1 MADELG
7 IFESTDHLFD
17 NSNIIQ
23 LILRKRRGFFIANIK
38 SSKIFP
44 HVCVGVLAI
53 SIFKMAFLWTCIEFE
68 IRTFTDVAVAKIQNI
83 QTMKMNCW
91 TKCNCSY
98 WNTTTLRQTVQTFVV
113 VLKKCTACYLT
124 QFDIETQFFMVHSNW
139 INTLICYILE

>member
-1 MADELG
+1 MNFWINWPSLQQFKYYPAYP
-7 IFESTDHLFD
+7 
-17 NSNIIQ
+17 Q
-23 LILRKRRGFFIANIK
+23 KKRRFFH
-38 SSKIFP
+38 SKHKVFKDISTC
-44 HVCVGVLAI
+44 VCGVLAI

>member
-1 MADELG
+1 MNFWINWPSLQQFKYYPAYP
-7 IFESTDHLFD
+7 
-17 NSNIIQ
+17 Q
-23 LILRKRRGFFIANIK
+23 KRGDFKANIK
-38 SSKIFP
+38 CSKIFL

-113 VLKKCTACYLT
+113 VLKKCTACYLI